1 MMQMGFSSNQA
12 SCHRMVFFVQ
22 FFVSI
27 FLPLRYMCLI
37 FSRSVQTGESSILC
51 FTDLTPLCCKYFAL
65 TISCQT
71 PCSFSSLHHHLHKKL
86 IFIFMISLIH
96 RPPFFLLLHITSQ
109 RMSLYFFFVL
119 IPCQKKFFFVCPVF
133 LLWS

>member
-1 MMQMGFSSNQA
+1 
-12 SCHRMVFFVQ
+12 
-22 FFVSI
+22 
-27 FLPLRYMCLI
+27 
-37 FSRSVQTGESSILC
+37 
-51 FTDLTPLCCKYFAL
+51 
-65 TISCQT
+65 
-71 PCSFSSLHHHLHKKL
+71 LHKKL

-119 IPCQKKFFFVCPVF
+119 TPCQKKFFFVCPVF